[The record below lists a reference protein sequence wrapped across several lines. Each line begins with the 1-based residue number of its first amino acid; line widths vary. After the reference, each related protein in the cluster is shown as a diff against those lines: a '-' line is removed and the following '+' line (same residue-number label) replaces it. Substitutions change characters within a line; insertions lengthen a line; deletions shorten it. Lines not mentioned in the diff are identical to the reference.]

1 MLRVGIEG
9 EGRLTVTEND
19 TAAAVGSGSLRVFA
33 TPAMAALMEKTAL
46 DSVAPFLEE
55 GATTVGTALDIRHT
69 AATPVGLEVV
79 CRSTLTAVDGRRLV
93 FSLSVEDACGP
104 SARVRTSALSS
115 RPPNSSRRP
124 TPRPAGDEA

>member
-19 TAAAVGSGSLRVFA
+19 TAAAVGSGALEVFS
-33 TPAMAALMEKTAL
+33 TPSMIKTAL

-104 SARVRTSALSS
+104 VGEGTHERFIVAAAKFQSKADAK
-115 RPPNSSRRP
+115 
-124 TPRPAGDEA
+124 AGR

>member
-1 MLRVGIEG
+1 
-9 EGRLTVTEND
+9 
-19 TAAAVGSGSLRVFA
+19 
-33 TPAMAALMEKTAL
+33 MAALMEKTAL

-93 FSLSVEDACGP
+93 FSLPVGEGTHERFIVAAAKFQSKADAK
-104 SARVRTSALSS
+104 
-115 RPPNSSRRP
+115 
-124 TPRPAGDEA
+124 AGR

>member
-69 AATPVGLEVV
+69 AATPV
-79 CRSTLTAVDGRRLV
+79 CRSTLTAVDGRGLV

-104 SARVRTSALSS
+104 VGEGTHERFIVAAAKFQSKADAK
-115 RPPNSSRRP
+115 
-124 TPRPAGDEA
+124 AGR

>member
-19 TAAAVGSGSLRVFA
+19 TAAAVGSGSLRVFV

-104 SARVRTSALSS
+104 IGEGTHERAIIDCERFMKKCLAKLE
-115 RPPNSSRRP
+115 
-124 TPRPAGDEA
+124 D

>member
-1 MLRVGIEG
+1 MLTLGIKGKE
-9 EGRLTVTEND
+9 ETLVTEANSAK
-19 TAAAVGSGSLRVFA
+19 TMESGTLDVFA
-33 TPAMAALMEKTAL
+33 TPAMTALMEKTAL

-104 SARVRTSALSS
+104 VGEGTHERFIVAAAKFQSKADAK
-115 RPPNSSRRP
+115 
-124 TPRPAGDEA
+124 AGR

>member
-93 FSLSVEDACGP
+93 FSI
-104 SARVRTSALSS
+104 
-115 RPPNSSRRP
+115 
-124 TPRPAGDEA
+124 PAMVAPG

>member
-19 TAAAVGSGSLRVFA
+19 TAAAVGSGALEVFS
-33 TPAMAALMEKTAL
+33 TPSMIALAALMEKTAL

-104 SARVRTSALSS
+104 VGEGTHERFIVAAAKFQSKADAK
-115 RPPNSSRRP
+115 
-124 TPRPAGDEA
+124 AGR

>member
-33 TPAMAALMEKTAL
+33 TPAMAALMETAL

-104 SARVRTSALSS
+104 VGEGTHERFIVAAAKFQSKADAK
-115 RPPNSSRRP
+115 
-124 TPRPAGDEA
+124 AGR

>member
-55 GATTVGTALDIRHT
+55 GATTVGTALDIGTPPPRLSGWRLS
-69 AATPVGLEVV
+69 AA
-79 CRSTLTAVDGRRLV
+79 
-93 FSLSVEDACGP
+93 
-104 SARVRTSALSS
+104 AR
-115 RPPNSSRRP
+115 
-124 TPRPAGDEA
+124 

>member
-19 TAAAVGSGSLRVFA
+19 TAAAVGSGS

-104 SARVRTSALSS
+104 VGEGTHERFIVAAAKFQSKADAK
-115 RPPNSSRRP
+115 
-124 TPRPAGDEA
+124 AGR

>member
-46 DSVAPFLEE
+46 
-55 GATTVGTALDIRHT
+55 TASRPSLRW
-69 AATPVGLEVV
+69 A
-79 CRSTLTAVDGRRLV
+79 RR
-93 FSLSVEDACGP
+93 P
-104 SARVRTSALSS
+104 SAPRWTSGT
-115 RPPNSSRRP
+115 PP
-124 TPRPAGDEA
+124 PRPSGWRSSAAAR